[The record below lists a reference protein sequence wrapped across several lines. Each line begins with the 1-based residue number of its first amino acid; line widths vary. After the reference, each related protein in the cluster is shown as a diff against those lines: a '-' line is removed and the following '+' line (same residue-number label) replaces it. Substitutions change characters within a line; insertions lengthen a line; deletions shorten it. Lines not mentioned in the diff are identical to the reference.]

1 MKVYL
6 MEDVKGKGKKG
17 DIIEVS
23 EGYARNFLIP
33 RKIAKK
39 VDANVLNE
47 IANKESS
54 EKFKQQQEQKEAEA
68 IFNKIDKKT
77 FSIKAKAGTGDKLFG
92 SVTSREIATAISS
105 ASGFEIDRRKIQLDE
120 DIKKLGKYNVEVK
133 IYPGIVANIV
143 VSVE

>member
-6 MEDVKGKGKKG
+6 LEDVKSKGKKG
-17 DIIEVS
+17 EIIEVS

-47 IANKESS
+47 IANRESS
-54 EKFKQQQEQKEAEA
+54 EKFRQQQEQKEAET

-77 FSIKAKAGTGDKLFG
+77 FSIKAKSGTGDKLFG
-92 SVTSREIATAISS
+92 SVTSREIAAAISA

-133 IYPGIVANIV
+133 IYTDIVANII